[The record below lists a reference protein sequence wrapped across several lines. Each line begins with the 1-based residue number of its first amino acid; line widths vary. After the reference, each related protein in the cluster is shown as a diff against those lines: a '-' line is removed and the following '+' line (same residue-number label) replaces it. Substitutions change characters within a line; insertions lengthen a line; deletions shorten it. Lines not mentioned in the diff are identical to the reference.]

1 MSDTWTSTTST
12 DWFTSGNWKT
22 GTNTHVVPVISATGT
37 EAITISAATVVISPT
52 VSTALE
58 IYVSQTLN
66 TSGNS
71 ATILEEVQIGGEY
84 ITLSNNANL
93 QINGIAMGIFY
104 GNTDT
109 LTPYPSVTGN
119 GRNQTTVYSTMTG
132 LHGALTTTASYDSH
146 MQLIAVGNDTLTV
159 DTVNENFGLITIGN
173 GNTLTINNVETGGNA
188 QALHGL
194 INYGLI
200 TVGSGGHLTITA
212 AAANGSTVANFYNAG
227 WIDVTG
233 GTLSISSS
241 VLDGANTASTATTTD
256 GYIEIGGGGD
266 VILSNTVSATEE
278 VTFTDTSANTLQI
291 TAGTLFSGTVNNFGP
306 SDTIVVNGFTSTS
319 NATIVTVGGV
329 TELITTNGSVLTTIT
344 LTGTTTTQISTSTNS
359 SGQEIITGGGSN
371 SYSSGTS
378 NLTGVN
384 GTITN
389 NSTITVTGSTTDLV
403 VTSPVVGTGAFFI
416 DHSATLALDNTTGND
431 STQTVI
437 FGTNGTSAAPNT
449 LLVNDG
455 TAGFGGTVTSFG
467 AGDDIVFGGSTLP
480 TLTTGEGVVLN
491 YNTTSHVLTI
501 TETNATGTV
510 IGTETLSIT
519 GTAALS
525 AGSFIGLETTAGL
538 NIELAPTVST
548 GYSFSTTGTGNFETS
563 TNYTGGTA
571 PGDTL
576 SGNMTVSIVAG
587 TASVSAGS
595 LIDNGLITVASGTG
609 FIDAGSLTG
618 TGVLAVASG
627 GAATLTGS
635 TSLASIT
642 DAGSLT
648 LGGTVSGPVTV
659 TGAAAV
665 TGTLVD
671 TGSLSGAGTFTVGSG
686 TTASLT
692 GGVSTTT
699 LIDNGSLTVAG
710 VVTSTVSGTGSLT
723 VASGTSAS
731 LLGGS
736 AVTTITDSGS
746 LNVMGA
752 VSSNISGTG
761 TLAVGAGI
769 AATLSGTDSI
779 TTLADSGSLT
789 VSGTFT
795 DSNAINGTGSL
806 TVSGTASLTGNTTLA
821 SITETGTG
829 KLTLGGT
836 DAVAI
841 SIASGGQAT
850 IASSFSDSS
859 AITGAGS
866 LTVNAGVTAT
876 LAAGSSVAS
885 VADLGTLNLAGAM
898 GGSINMEG
906 NTANTAVDFNTAN
919 GAVSLTNFGTTDHIV
934 LGTGAVTQTAATGA
948 VLSYTGGVLTVTE
961 TNAAGGSIAS
971 DSVTVSGITGST
983 LSAASFVALQSTSGV
998 VIELASNLSGT
1009 GFTYDG
1015 TGTGS
1020 FEAPANYAGGTAP
1033 GDAIAT
1039 GETVTI
1045 ATGTA
1050 SVSTSG
1056 ATDNGVITIAS
1067 AAGFIDAG
1075 ALTGTGTLAVGSGA
1089 AATLTG
1095 STSLASITDAG
1106 SLTLGGTVAGA
1117 VTIATGGAATASGS
1131 LVDNAALTV
1140 SGTFTDSNALTGTGT
1155 FAVAT
1160 GGTASLTGNTTLAS
1174 ITDAGTLTLGGT
1186 DAVAVTIASGGQATI
1201 ASNFSDSS
1209 AITGAG
1215 SLTIKSGVTATLAA
1229 GSSVASVSDLGT
1241 LDLAGS
1247 FGGTVD
1253 MHGNGA
1259 NSVIDF
1265 NAANAAASLINFGT
1279 SDDIILGSGAL
1290 NQSTGNGVVLS
1301 YASGVLTVT
1310 ETNSSGAT
1318 VGTDTVTVAGVSGLT
1333 SGSFVA
1339 LENANGLNIELAPTA
1354 ATGYTFSA
1362 SSTGSFEG
1370 YSNYTGGT
1378 APGDVLSANESVTIA
1393 AGTASVS
1400 SNGVTDNGVITIA
1413 SGAAFTDA
1421 KSLSG
1426 TGTLTIGTGGAATLT
1441 GSTSLA
1447 SITDAGSL
1455 TLGGTVSGPITI
1467 ASGAAASVSGS
1478 LVDTGSISGTG
1489 ALTVGTG
1496 TSATLTGGVSVSTIT
1511 DSGSLVIAGSV
1522 ASNITAAGTL
1532 AVATGTSATLSGTD
1546 SVTTLADSGS
1556 LTVSGTFTDSNAITG
1571 TGTFAVATGGSAAL
1585 TGNTTL
1591 ASITDAGTLTLGG
1604 TDAVAVTIASG
1615 GQATIA
1621 SNFSDSQ
1628 AITGAGSLT
1637 VSTGVTA
1644 TLAAGSSVASVA
1656 DLGTLN
1662 LAGAMGGSIN
1672 MEGNNANTVVDF
1684 NTANAAVALTNFGTT
1699 DDIILSSG
1707 ALATPAAGTGVVL
1720 NYNTTSGV
1728 LTVSETNSSG
1738 TVIATDAITV
1748 AGAASLTTG
1757 SFVVLENS
1765 KGINIELAPT
1775 AATAYTFS
1783 ASSTGSFEGATNYT
1797 GGTAPGDVLSANES
1811 VTIAAGTA
1819 SVSTGGVTDN
1829 GTIAIS
1835 GGNFVD
1841 NGSLTGT
1848 GTLTVGSGHSA
1859 QLGGNVSLASIQ
1871 DSGTIVFLGSSLS
1884 GTVDMMGNGADSQV
1898 IFGGTGTGATLT
1910 DFGTNDLI
1918 GLANAAL
1925 TVPVAGTS
1933 GIFLSYNTASGVLTV
1948 ETTNSSTGSII
1959 STANVTVSGVS
1970 GNSLSTASFVA
1981 LEQSAGTVIEL
1992 ASSDPTLIFSTSG
2005 TGSFES
2011 PANYENGIAPSDTLT
2026 TGEKVSIAAGTAS
2039 VSNAGVTDNGL
2050 ITIASGAGFIDA
2062 GSLSGTGTLAVGAGG
2077 SATLTGATS
2086 LASITDAGSLTLAG
2100 ADAAAISLASGSQVT
2115 LSGNFSDSAAING
2128 AGTLT
2133 VEAGVTATL
2142 VSGSIASVL
2151 DAGTLDLAGSFG
2163 GSIDMEGNGA
2173 GTVVEFTGTSD
2184 VTNNT
2189 LNTAITNFGYGDT
2202 IVLGTAD
2209 FALNSGDT
2217 LSETYNS
2224 STGVLT
2230 VTDIN
2235 SGASLNLNLGL
2246 TGGDPASYLTVS
2258 GSTGELTL
2266 TLCFYPG
2273 TALATPSGEIK
2284 VEDIVAGDLLMT
2296 ANGAKPVRWIGQ
2308 SHIHTGFADPLRSLP
2323 IRIRQGALGGGLPVR
2338 DLLISP
2344 DHAIAI
2350 DGVLVQASALV
2361 NGSSIIRD
2369 YDVPEQ
2375 FTYYHVELDSHE
2387 LLLAEGIEAESFVDN
2402 VDRMHF
2408 HNWDDRTAPETAIA
2422 EMDLPRAK
2430 SARQVP
2436 MAIRRRFGLSQIAV
2450 A

>member
-1 MSDTWTSTTST
+1 MSDTWTGSTSTAWFTSTNWESITSTTHVKNGKTTTTTST
-12 DWFTSGNWKT
+12 V
-22 GTNTHVVPVISATGT
+22 HVTPVISATGT
-37 EAITISAATVVISPT
+37 ESVVISGGGNQPIITATQTPIT
-52 VSTALE
+52 V
-58 IYVSQTLN
+58 VQTVI
-66 TSGNS
+66 TSGNTYTGLS
-71 ATILEEVQIGGEY
+71 ETQIGGEN
-84 ITLSNNANL
+84 ITLTNGANL
-93 QINGIAMGIFY
+93 SIQGDALGIFY

-109 LTPYPSVTGN
+109 ITASGGTI
-119 GRNQTTVYSTMTG
+119 TG
-132 LHGALTTTASYDSH
+132 LHGATSTIASYDSY
-146 MQLIAVGNDTLTV
+146 MSIIATGTADTLTV
-159 DTVNENFGLITIGN
+159 EAINENFGLISIG
-173 GNTLTINNVETGGNA
+173 GGDTLTINNTYGNGANA

-200 TVGSGGHLTITA
+200 TVAAGGDLNITA
-212 AAANGSTVANFYNAG
+212 EGVAGSTYANFYNAG
-227 WIDVTG
+227 WIEVQG

-501 TETNATGTV
+501 TETNASGTV

-576 SGNMTVSIVAG
+576 SSNMTVSIVAG

-618 TGVLAVASG
+618 TGALAVAAG
-627 GAATLTGS
+627 GAATLTGN

-761 TLAVGAGI
+761 TLAVGTGI

-779 TTLADSGSLT
+779 TTLADSGALT

-850 IASSFSDSS
+850 IASNFSDSS

-866 LTVNAGVTAT
+866 LTVNAGITAT

-934 LGTGAVTQTAATGA
+934 LGTGAVTQTGATGA

-971 DSVTVSGITGST
+971 DSVTVSGISGST

-1033 GDAIAT
+1033 GDSIVT

-1050 SVSTSG
+1050 SISTSG
-1056 ATDNGVITIAS
+1056 ATDNGVITITS

-1089 AATLTG
+1089 TASLTG
-1095 STSLASITDAG
+1095 NTSLASITDAG

-1131 LVDNAALTV
+1131 LVDNATLTV
-1140 SGTFTDSNALTGTGT
+1140 SGSFTDSNAITGTGTGT

-1201 ASNFSDSS
+1201 ASNFSDTQ

-1241 LDLAGS
+1241 LNLAGS

-1259 NSVIDF
+1259 NSVVDF
-1265 NAANAAASLINFGT
+1265 NSANAAASLINFGT

-1290 NQSTGNGVVLS
+1290 NQSAGNGVVLS

-1400 SNGVTDNGVITIA
+1400 SNGVTDNGSIVVNN
-1413 SGAAFTDA
+1413 GAAF
-1421 KSLSG
+1421 
-1426 TGTLTIGTGGAATLT
+1426 I
-1441 GSTSLA
+1441 
-1447 SITDAGSL
+1447 
-1455 TLGGTVSGPITI
+1455 
-1467 ASGAAASVSGS
+1467 
-1478 LVDTGSISGTG
+1478 
-1489 ALTVGTG
+1489 
-1496 TSATLTGGVSVSTIT
+1496 
-1511 DSGSLVIAGSV
+1511 
-1522 ASNITAAGTL
+1522 
-1532 AVATGTSATLSGTD
+1532 
-1546 SVTTLADSGS
+1546 
-1556 LTVSGTFTDSNAITG
+1556 
-1571 TGTFAVATGGSAAL
+1571 
-1585 TGNTTL
+1585 
-1591 ASITDAGTLTLGG
+1591 
-1604 TDAVAVTIASG
+1604 
-1615 GQATIA
+1615 
-1621 SNFSDSQ
+1621 
-1628 AITGAGSLT
+1628 
-1637 VSTGVTA
+1637 
-1644 TLAAGSSVASVA
+1644 
-1656 DLGTLN
+1656 
-1662 LAGAMGGSIN
+1662 
-1672 MEGNNANTVVDF
+1672 
-1684 NTANAAVALTNFGTT
+1684 
-1699 DDIILSSG
+1699 
-1707 ALATPAAGTGVVL
+1707 
-1720 NYNTTSGV
+1720 
-1728 LTVSETNSSG
+1728 
-1738 TVIATDAITV
+1738 
-1748 AGAASLTTG
+1748 
-1757 SFVVLENS
+1757 
-1765 KGINIELAPT
+1765 
-1775 AATAYTFS
+1775 
-1783 ASSTGSFEGATNYT
+1783 
-1797 GGTAPGDVLSANES
+1797 
-1811 VTIAAGTA
+1811 
-1819 SVSTGGVTDN
+1819 
-1829 GTIAIS
+1829 
-1835 GGNFVD
+1835 D

-1848 GTLTVGSGHSA
+1848 GTLTVATGA
-1859 QLGGNVSLASIQ
+1859 TATLGGSVSLGAI
-1871 DSGTIVFLGSSLS
+1871 LNS
-1884 GTVDMMGNGADSQV
+1884 GTVDVTGTAAVSAINMEGNNAGSVVVLGSTAAV
-1898 IFGGTGTGATLT
+1898 PTLTNFGTGDEIIASGATIPAG
-1910 DFGTNDLI
+1910 D
-1918 GLANAAL
+1918 GLVLNYDAA
-1925 TVPVAGTS
+1925 T
-1933 GIFLSYNTASGVLTV
+1933 GVLTGT
-1948 ETTNSSTGSII
+1948 ETDSTGGVIATASATITGVTGTTLSTGSFIALD
-1959 STANVTVSGVS
+1959 SAAGVI
-1970 GNSLSTASFVA
+1970 
-1981 LEQSAGTVIEL
+1981 IEL
-1992 ASSDPTLIFSTSG
+1992 APTAATTYDFSASG
-2005 TGSFES
+2005 TGSFEGYG
-2011 PANYENGIAPSDTLT
+2011 NYTGGVAPGDVLGGNMTVAVQS
-2026 TGEKVSIAAGTAS
+2026 GTAS
-2039 VSNAGVTDNGL
+2039 VSSGGVTDNGL
-2050 ITIASGAGFIDA
+2050 ITIASGTGFTDA
-2062 GSLSGTGTLAVGAGG
+2062 GSLSGTGSLVVGAGG

-2100 ADAAAISLASGSQVT
+2100 TDAAAISLASGSQVT

-2151 DAGTLDLAGSFG
+2151 DAGTLDLTGSFG